1 MWGPIGLVLAAPL
14 TLSIVVMGQHV
25 PRLEFLRALLS
36 SEPVLEPHEKLYH
49 QLLAGEAQI
58 AAKDADQWI
67 GEHSLV
73 QYLDEVVIP
82 AFRFASG
89 DQRRAVLGREQT
101 NEFKE
106 ATEEYVGLVQE
117 AIEYKFEPQGSS
129 ATPEDDAK
137 PEAGRRSA
145 LILAGRGSEDLA
157 VSQLIAM
164 PSASSAVSIPAALR
178 SAG

>member
-1 MWGPIGLVLAAPL
+1 
-14 TLSIVVMGQHV
+14 
-25 PRLEFLRALLS
+25 
-36 SEPVLEPHEKLYH
+36 VLEPHEKLYH

-58 AAKDADQWI
+58 AAKDADLWM

-89 DQRRAVLGREQT
+89 DQRRAVLGRKQT

-117 AIEYKFEPQGSS
+117 ASNTNSS
-129 ATPEDDAK
+129 HRAAPPHPGTTSNPRPVAA
-137 PEAGRRSA
+137 PRRRSSSP
-145 LILAGRGSEDLA
+145 AGEARTSPCH
-157 VSQLIAM
+157 S
-164 PSASSAVSIPAALR
+164 
-178 SAG
+178 